1 MRRVLGP
8 LLLNL
13 AHGLRFG
20 KTSLLKFPNGVLA
33 TLTRQ
38 TVYDQMSVSRRFQRQ
53 GERRIC
59 YSIIFADDSEDDDEE
74 NEMDEKENHR
84 ASRRA
89 KSSSAKG
96 RKTSVRRSTRNQRQV
111 SKSSEESE
119 DDVSSLDE
127 SVDSEP
133 KIPGNGASQR
143 SALSDKLPEANK
155 R

>member
-1 MRRVLGP
+1 
-8 LLLNL
+8 
-13 AHGLRFG
+13 
-20 KTSLLKFPNGVLA
+20 
-33 TLTRQ
+33 
-38 TVYDQMSVSRRFQRQ
+38 
-53 GERRIC
+53 
-59 YSIIFADDSEDDDEE
+59 
-74 NEMDEKENHR
+74 MDEKENHR

-96 RKTSVRRSTRNQRQV
+96 RETSVRRSTRNQRQV
-111 SKSSEESE
+111 SKSSEESEDDAE

>member
-1 MRRVLGP
+1 
-8 LLLNL
+8 
-13 AHGLRFG
+13 
-20 KTSLLKFPNGVLA
+20 
-33 TLTRQ
+33 
-38 TVYDQMSVSRRFQRQ
+38 MSVSRRCQRQ

-59 YSIIFADDSEDDDEE
+59 YSIIFADDSDDDEE
-74 NEMDEKENHR
+74 NEMDEKENHW

-96 RKTSVRRSTRNQRQV
+96 RETSVRRSTRNQRQV
-111 SKSSEESE
+111 SKSLEESE
-119 DDVSSLDE
+119 GDAEGDVSSLDE